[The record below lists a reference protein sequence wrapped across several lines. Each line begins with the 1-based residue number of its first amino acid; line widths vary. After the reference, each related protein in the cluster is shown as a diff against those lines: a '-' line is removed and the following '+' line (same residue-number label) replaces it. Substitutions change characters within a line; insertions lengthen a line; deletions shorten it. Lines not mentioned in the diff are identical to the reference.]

1 MTILKSLQVL
11 LALSVVTLM
20 LAACERGVEKPA
32 GRVILTASGN
42 ITETNRGPYDEKLD
56 VLFKYHEISFE
67 KAFEFDEGMLLL
79 LNQERV
85 RVETPE
91 TGKPV
96 TLQGPTLKSVLK
108 MLGVEKPQM
117 VRFLAL
123 DGYATELDAKAI
135 ESKDWIVAVTIDGRP
150 LEIGRL
156 GPVWVVFRL
165 DNPPHAD
172 PNEELTWPWAV
183 FYMEVK

>member
-1 MTILKSLQVL
+1 MTISKILRALAALFAVFVL
-11 LALSVVTLM
+11 LG
-20 LAACERGVEKPA
+20 ACERGVEKPA

-42 ITETNRGPYDEKLD
+42 ITETNRGTYDEKRD

-79 LNQERV
+79 LDQERV
-85 RVETPE
+85 RAQTPE

-108 MLGVEKPQM
+108 MLGVEQPQM

-135 ESKDWIVAVTIDGRP
+135 EAKDWIVAVTVDGRP
-150 LEIGRL
+150 LEIGGL
-156 GPVWVVFRL
+156 GPIWVVYRP
-165 DNPPHAD
+165 DNPPHV
-172 PNEELTWPWAV
+172 NEDDELTWPWAV